1 MTVKKKL
8 YYVSD
13 EFLEKFRIEFNQK
26 YLNYYKKLD
35 YDSIKQIFDEPG
47 VLIESDFEFD
57 FTPLNLEGNTIDN
70 IKIIWESLKNLSPA
84 VAANEKLWVALENT
98 YYLDYHLNDFRTSS
112 GKLKDE
118 NYKARTIFTRS
129 KKRSLMMNNLSI
141 LWWVAYYTYDKKQDN
156 PYYYT
161 EFFVRN
167 QYRGDAIAFFSSNIL
182 SNKEMVFGILD
193 ALIELE
199 QKNIIKINRYAFT
212 NSNKILNQIGGV
224 RIIDMLSR
232 EEIKK
237 IIIDN
242 LPNTEHIKL
251 QNK

>member
-1 MTVKKKL
+1 M
-8 YYVSD
+8 
-13 EFLEKFRIEFNQK
+13 F
-26 YLNYYKKLD
+26 YK
-35 YDSIKQIFDEPG
+35 I
-47 VLIESDFEFD
+47 
-57 FTPLNLEGNTIDN
+57 
-70 IKIIWESLKNLSPA
+70 
-84 VAANEKLWVALENT
+84 
-98 YYLDYHLNDFRTSS
+98 
-112 GKLKDE
+112 
-118 NYKARTIFTRS
+118 KARTIFTRS

-141 LWWVAYYTYDKKQDN
+141 LWWIAYYTYDKKQDN

-161 EFFVRN
+161 EFFVHN
-167 QYRGDAIAFFSSNIL
+167 QYQGDAIAFFLSNIL